1 VIFALWSPLRAMVG
15 SYLFGGVDALGF
27 FLQVKGVTISPFF
40 LTMLPYLFTI
50 VVLVVVMARR
60 GGKLASPGALGLPY
74 DRESR

>member
-1 VIFALWSPLRAMVG
+1 MVG

-27 FLQVKGVTISPFF
+27 FLQVKGVTIPPFF

-74 DRESR
+74 DREWR